1 MSGTT
6 AACAPTPPPPPPPP
20 PGTSSGTANVWV
32 DTNGGSCVRQSTPGA
47 YVDAQ
52 ACGSF
57 NAAYAL
63 ASPGDTV
70 LIKGGTYTA
79 FQDIQYR
86 SIGTQPVLMQVAPN
100 DTVTLDNGMTIRTHD
115 LILEGG
121 STVGVNEP
129 DRILVYGAVGSESA
143 VDFGRGNNSTNVKN
157 VVVENVHTR
166 DVYYDDATSNN
177 TVRYSEIGPSDFGGN
192 GNLCA
197 DLIVTGRTF
206 NPVIEYNVIHD
217 NKSTGCGGAHI
228 DALDLNVVNGVI
240 RGNRIWWCGTQCI
253 FSGDS
258 GSMLIENNMIEETN
272 ACGSGCDGP
281 QELAVMGDV
290 VFRYNTI
297 EGDDGYGRDPDR
309 PGNATVYGNVFLT
322 KYGCAGGGA
331 VKVSYDNNVF
341 PPGSSNCGTN
351 AKFCVPRLASTGNL
365 FTNVDQ
371 QADFHLASNDTC
383 ALGAG
388 KASAYP
394 AQDFDATS
402 RPQGGA
408 VDDGADER

>member
-1 MSGTT
+1 M
-6 AACAPTPPPPPPPP
+6 
-20 PGTSSGTANVWV
+20 
-32 DTNGGSCVRQSTPGA
+32 
-47 YVDAQ
+47 
-52 ACGSF
+52 
-57 NAAYAL
+57 
-63 ASPGDTV
+63 
-70 LIKGGTYTA
+70 
-79 FQDIQYR
+79 
-86 SIGTQPVLMQVAPN
+86 
-100 DTVTLDNGMTIRTHD
+100 
-115 LILEGG
+115 
-121 STVGVNEP
+121 
-129 DRILVYGAVGSESA
+129 
-143 VDFGRGNNSTNVKN
+143 
-157 VVVENVHTR
+157 
-166 DVYYDDATSNN
+166 
-177 TVRYSEIGPSDFGGN
+177 
-192 GNLCA
+192 
-197 DLIVTGRTF
+197 
-206 NPVIEYNVIHD
+206 
-217 NKSTGCGGAHI
+217 
-228 DALDLNVVNGVI
+228 NGVI

-253 FSGDS
+253 FSGDP

-322 KYGCAGGGA
+322 KYRAAPAAARSRSATTTTCSRPGA
-331 VKVSYDNNVF
+331 V
-341 PPGSSNCGTN
+341 NCGTN

-371 QADFHLASNDTC
+371 QADYHLASNDTC